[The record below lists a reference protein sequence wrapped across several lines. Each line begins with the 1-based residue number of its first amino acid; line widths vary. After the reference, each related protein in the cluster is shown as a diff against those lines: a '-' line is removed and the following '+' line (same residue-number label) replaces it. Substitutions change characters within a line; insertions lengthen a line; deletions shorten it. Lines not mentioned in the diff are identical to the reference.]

1 MSLQAE
7 LNELAWSFKDVALV
21 ELAHFPAQDD
31 RPETIALDCLQVR
44 DTAPPG
50 TGTQILTA
58 LFAVADCAG
67 LAVWCY
73 ALPYHRRGIKA
84 PMNQDQL
91 VKWYEARGFRQWH
104 GMLKACLIREP
115 KTQ

>member
-1 MSLQAE
+1 MKLQTE
-7 LNELAWSFKDVALV
+7 LDALAAIFESVAIV
-21 ELAHFPAQDD
+21 ELTHCPAQDD

-58 LFAVADCAG
+58 LFAVADRAG

-115 KTQ
+115 KMQ